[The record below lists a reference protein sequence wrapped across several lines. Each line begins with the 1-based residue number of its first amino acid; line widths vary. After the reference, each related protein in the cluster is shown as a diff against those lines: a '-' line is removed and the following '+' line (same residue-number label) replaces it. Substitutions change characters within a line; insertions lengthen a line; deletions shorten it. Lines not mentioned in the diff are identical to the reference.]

1 MNPNTQEGE
10 NWINRANEGLKIE
23 AGMFSDGKPVRIR
36 VKNIS
41 DLRKAFSQGGKDV
54 KEEAERLEEESK
66 PTVYEGFKPAAEQ
79 KPTPATTID
88 PLDQPI
94 KGRDPAVHPADVK
107 KTPEAEESYPVRRG
121 LPYGEEV
128 DPDVPP
134 VRRGLPYGRV
144 VESETKTA
152 ADYIESL
159 STPRERSL
167 FIDALQESQKGPI
180 PEHQQ
185 KLLDDYYSWLNNWR
199 RSTEE

>member
-1 MNPNTQEGE
+1 M
-10 NWINRANEGLKIE
+10 
-23 AGMFSDGKPVRIR
+23 
-36 VKNIS
+36 
-41 DLRKAFSQGGKDV
+41 
-54 KEEAERLEEESK
+54 
-66 PTVYEGFKPAAEQ
+66 
-79 KPTPATTID
+79 
-88 PLDQPI
+88 
-94 KGRDPAVHPADVK
+94 HPADVK

-128 DPDVPP
+128 DPAVPP

-159 STPRERSL
+159 STPREKSL